1 MAIEN
6 GFVET
11 NIPSKRGVLWINSS
25 GQTTEIP
32 QTRKRP
38 IIAGLG
44 DQNFHKGT
52 LLIYF
57 HEGVA
62 EPQEIMPTAVGLT
75 LQAFAKLSRL
85 YSGK

>member
-1 MAIEN
+1 MALME

-11 NIPSKRGVLWINSS
+11 NINGKRGVVWVNAT
-25 GQTTEIP
+25 GETKEMP

-44 DQNFHKGT
+44 DQNFHKGA

-57 HEGVA
+57 HEGVT
-62 EPQEIMPTAVGLT
+62 EPQEIMPTAVGLNA
-75 LQAFAKLSRL
+75 QAFATLSRL